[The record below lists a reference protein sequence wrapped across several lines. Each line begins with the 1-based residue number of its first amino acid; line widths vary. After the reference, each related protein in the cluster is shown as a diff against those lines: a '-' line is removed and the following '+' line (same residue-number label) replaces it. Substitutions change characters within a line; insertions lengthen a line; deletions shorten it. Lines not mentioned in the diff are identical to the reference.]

1 MWSRISH
8 TGDTF
13 PGVSCGLFCGSCY
26 RKDARMAAKCP
37 NPAGNS
43 NCRGQATVLSSL
55 QLTSSAQDT
64 VLVTVA
70 QHNRSISN
78 TILHSLIGFID
89 ESSEFLGS

>member
-70 QHNRSISN
+70 QLTGAFQTHNSPQSHWLYR
-78 TILHSLIGFID
+78 
-89 ESSEFLGS
+89 